1 MLCCYCCCRCNV
13 RSVYERFIKSL
24 LHLFYATPKVTQ
36 AGFCLHVHATTINR
50 FCARFRPSTH
60 THARTQ
66 HTSTFGGGFGYS
78 QIKSLRVLY
87 HRHYIMRTRA
97 ERRNERCVRSLYL
110 SRFMRSNDFR
120 YTKHR
125 PKAHQRMKLFFYVCY
140 NFFLLARFILMIIL
154 LLYVS
159 LEFWLQINTIKWLVV
174 LCSLCVA
181 EISIAIYS
189 EQQQQI
195 YTHIKTIRK

>member
-97 ERRNERCVRSLYL
+97 EKKREMCKIFILEQIYAFKWFQIHQTPTQSAPKNETFFLCVL
-110 SRFMRSNDFR
+110 
-120 YTKHR
+120 
-125 PKAHQRMKLFFYVCY
+125 QLFFVGPFHIDDY
-140 NFFLLARFILMIIL
+140 FIA
-154 LLYVS
+154 
-159 LEFWLQINTIKWLVV
+159 
-174 LCSLCVA
+174 LCV
-181 EISIAIYS
+181 IRILIANQY
-189 EQQQQI
+189 
-195 YTHIKTIRK
+195 Y